1 MLSTQAISTAIDQ
14 VANFEARGVI
24 VSALP
29 GSLLESTVRS
39 CHPAIISAF
48 QNDAGQYTLSGS
60 SIEYA
65 ANSSDSV
72 TGNCEHTLTQSELVN
87 LIAPKVTGYLA
98 HARTVVAPAVEE
110 FVRHLDEA
118 VSVYR
123 GIIAHDF
130 EIVTQALPAPL
141 ADSSILDSIKKGE
154 TVLSRDFE
162 MPLMGLPSVGSE
174 GLMQLLHTGA
184 PALDAVI
191 DSWAEAKGISFIS
204 DVWERLFSDNVSVAT
219 TTASNYFL
227 QDQEGTD
234 RLLAAFLFSR
244 TMWDNPAEGSQ
255 VSLSKYN
262 DTIAELRL
270 QVASRLNQ
278 RIANSERGEKAGNLV
293 LSSFNRKIVVN
304 QNVYVKWLQS
314 GGSNEVLFGN
324 ALKSSPSLTVTDIDA
339 DAENCK
345 AAWARYAAMNA
356 MNFNNRM
363 FTKYKEAAAMEF
375 SRLMADTTH
384 GDMPFNERE
393 IILRRFNAALDES
406 RIEETR
412 NLFAWGL
419 RLLGTSW
426 FYETDAYRILKTI
439 SEVREA
445 NPDLEPREAA
455 AIAAIDYITY
465 WVSGQMMLTR
475 VG

>member
-1 MLSTQAISTAIDQ
+1 MLSAQAISTAIDQ

-29 GSLLESTVRS
+29 GSLLESTVRA
-39 CHPAIISAF
+39 CHPGMISSF
-48 QNDAGQYTLSGS
+48 EDNAGQHVLSSS

-65 ANSSDSV
+65 ANSTDGI
-72 TGNCEHTLTQSELVN
+72 TGSCEHTLTQSELVA

-162 MPLMGLPSVGSE
+162 MPLMGLPSVSTE
-174 GLMQLLHTGA
+174 GMLQMLRTGA

-191 DSWAEAKGISFIS
+191 DAWADAKGITFIAE
-204 DVWERLFSDNVSVAT
+204 VWERLFSDGMNAPT
-219 TTASNYFL
+219 TTASAFF
-227 QDQEGTD
+227 QQTGEGTE
-234 RLLAAFLFSR
+234 RLLAAFLFCR
-244 TMWDNPAEGSQ
+244 TMWDNPAEGTQ

-278 RIANSERGEKAGNLV
+278 RINNAERGEKAGNLV
-293 LSSFNRKIVVN
+293 LSSYNRKIVVN
-304 QNVYVKWLQS
+304 QSVYVKWLQS

-324 ALKSSPSLTVTDIDA
+324 ALKSSPALTVKDIDA
-339 DAENCK
+339 DAESSK
-345 AAWARYAAMNA
+345 AAWSRYAAMNA
-356 MNFNNRM
+356 LNFNNRM
-363 FTKYKEAAAMEF
+363 FTKYKEAAAAEF
-375 SRLMADTTH
+375 CRLMADSTH
-384 GDMPFNERE
+384 SEMPLNDRE
-393 IILRRFNAALDES
+393 IILRRFNTALEQS

-412 NLFAWGL
+412 NLFAWSL

-426 FYETDAYRILKTI
+426 FYDTDAYRILKSI
-439 SEVREA
+439 SDVREA
-445 NPDLEPREAA
+445 NPDLDVREAA

-465 WVSGQMMLTR
+465 WVSGQLLLTR
-475 VG
+475 VN